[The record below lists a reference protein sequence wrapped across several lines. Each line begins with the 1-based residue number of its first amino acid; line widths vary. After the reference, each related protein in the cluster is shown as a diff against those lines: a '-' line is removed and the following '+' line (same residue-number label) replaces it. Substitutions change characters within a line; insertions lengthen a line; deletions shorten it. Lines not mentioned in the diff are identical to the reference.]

1 MGGCFSLY
9 RLPRPKT
16 IRICLDMYGVDA
28 HIYVAIYCIV
38 CRLLLSCQLFNLFQ
52 ANKRTKDTI
61 SDWLSIWANAIGG
74 KCGRM
79 LLKSFYAFFRV
90 YFFFFLF
97 LNIFLGLLLLQHFCS
112 NKFSTYP
119 HIAHLLIIQQSRTQ
133 NCITNKPAKPNKLD
147 IKRDPKTRLAHR
159 TRCPEIIN
167 NQNLVNM
174 RIIRQN

>member
-1 MGGCFSLY
+1 MGDVVGQKVEECGDTVGMARTTFPLMTMAGTRTWTWTQSFTSNEIVVNGPSALSGGWWWLVGGCFSLY

-79 LLKSFYAFFRV
+79 LLKSFYAFF
-90 YFFFFLF
+90 
-97 LNIFLGLLLLQHFCS
+97 
-112 NKFSTYP
+112 
-119 HIAHLLIIQQSRTQ
+119 
-133 NCITNKPAKPNKLD
+133 
-147 IKRDPKTRLAHR
+147 
-159 TRCPEIIN
+159 
-167 NQNLVNM
+167 
-174 RIIRQN
+174 